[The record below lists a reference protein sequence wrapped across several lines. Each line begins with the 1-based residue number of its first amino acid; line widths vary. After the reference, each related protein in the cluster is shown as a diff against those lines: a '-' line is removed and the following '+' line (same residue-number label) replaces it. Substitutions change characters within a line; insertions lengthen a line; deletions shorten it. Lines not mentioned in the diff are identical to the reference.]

1 MADQLKV
8 QELQK
13 SNLNVHELTINYSIV
28 HDFDLHTNG
37 SKRSI
42 KVHELYELFSQLWKP
57 WAGPHPKNDVHIH
70 SSICIRASKMS
81 KPNWSGIIKS
91 L

>member
-1 MADQLKV
+1 MNLMVDQLKV

-13 SNLNVHELTINYSIV
+13 SNLNVHELTINHSIV

-42 KVHELYELFSQLWKP
+42 KVHELYELFSQLMCTST
-57 WAGPHPKNDVHIH
+57 HPYVSELLKCPN
-70 SSICIRASKMS
+70 
-81 KPNWSGIIKS
+81 PNWSDHLK
-91 L
+91 